1 VRLGGVLG
9 QDRAKA
15 KLEAELSSGRLAHAY
30 LFVGPQG
37 CGRGTLALAL
47 FQALNCENRDGEE
60 PCGQCG
66 SCRRALAGQH
76 EDLLVLAPPEGQ
88 ASALIKVE
96 EVREVI
102 RTLTFAPFGGGV
114 RLVLIREAEH
124 LNPTSA
130 NVLLKTL
137 EEPPANNVIVLTVQD
152 AKSILPTLVSRCRRV
167 NLMPLEPGLVAREL
181 ERRGVEPEAAALKA
195 AMSGGSLGRALQMDE
210 ARLGDELGRFL
221 ARLRAKD
228 GAVADWAFAEEM
240 VREFRGATIDREGLV
255 ESLDLLAVYFRDQ
268 ALRAADRPQGAF
280 LRQTGPDLDLAMASQ
295 CFSAVRRA
303 QSQILGNVSPELALT
318 VLLGKLRGRQ
328 SLSARGGARG
338 AFMRRNQ

>member
-1 VRLGGVLG
+1 MRLNGVLG

-15 KLEAELSSGRLAHAY
+15 KLEAELGAGRLAHAY
-30 LFVGPQG
+30 LFVGPEG

-47 FQALNCENRDGEE
+47 FQATNCENKEGQE

-76 EDLLVLAPPEGQ
+76 EDLLIVAPPTGQ
-88 ASALIKVE
+88 ASAQIKVE

-102 RTLTFAPFGGGV
+102 RTLSFAPYGGGT

-137 EEPPANNVIVLTVQD
+137 EEPPPGNLIVLTVQD
-152 AKSILPTLVSRCRRV
+152 AKGILPTLVSRCRRV
-167 NLMPLEPGLVAREL
+167 NLMPLAPSLIAHQL
-181 ERRGVEPEAAALKA
+181 EQRGVDPRDAALRA

-210 ARLGDELGRFL
+210 ARLASDLEKLV
-221 ARLRAKD
+221 ARLSAKD
-228 GAVADWAFAEEM
+228 GAVADWAFADEM

-255 ESLDLLAVYFRDQ
+255 EALDLLAIYFRDQ
-268 ALRAADRPQGAF
+268 AVKAAGRSQGA
-280 LRQTGPDLDLAMASQ
+280 LLPQTGPGLGLEAASQ
-295 CFSAVRRA
+295 GFSEVRRA
-303 QSQILGNVSPELALT
+303 QARILGNASPELALT
-318 VLLGKLRGRQ
+318 VLLGKLRE
-328 SLSARGGARG
+328 SAA
-338 AFMRRNQ
+338 

>member
-1 VRLGGVLG
+1 LKRGAVRLSGVLG
-9 QDRAKA
+9 QDRAQA
-15 KLEAELSSGRLAHAY
+15 KLEAEFGAGRLAHAY

-47 FQALNCENRDGEE
+47 FQALNCENREGQE

-76 EDLLVLAPPEGQ
+76 EDLMILAPPEGQ
-88 ASALIKVE
+88 ASAQIKVE

-102 RTLTFAPFGGGV
+102 RSLSFAPYGGGI

-137 EEPPANNVIVLTVQD
+137 EEPPEKNLIVLTVQD
-152 AKSILPTLVSRCRRV
+152 TKGILPTLVSRCRRV

-181 ERRGVEPEAAALKA
+181 ERRGAEPGAAALKA
-195 AMSGGSLGRALQMDE
+195 AMSGGSLARALQMDE
-210 ARLGDELGRFL
+210 ARLKNDLDRFI
-221 ARLRAKD
+221 ARLTAGD
-228 GAVADWAFAEEM
+228 GAVADWAFAEEL

-255 ESLDLLAVYFRDQ
+255 EALDLLAVYFRDQ
-268 ALRAADRPQGAF
+268 ALRAADRAQGT
-280 LRQTGPDLDLAMASQ
+280 LLPQTGPALGLEVASQ
-295 CFSAVRRA
+295 GFSAVRRA
-303 QSQILGNVSPELALT
+303 QAQILGNASPELALT
-318 VLLGKLRGRQ
+318 VLLGRLH
-328 SLSARGGARG
+328 GAR
-338 AFMRRNQ
+338 A